1 MSIKYL
7 SSIIFTIIIGIA
19 FASSNIKTSKH
30 PKICLVL
37 SGGGARG
44 LAHLGVLRA
53 LEERHIKPDC
63 IVGTSA
69 GALIGGLYATGMPI
83 DEIAKRIEDM
93 NFNKILYDKPNRK
106 ERSQYQRDLE
116 YNSNNIF
123 NINLTKNGTVEL
135 PESIISSMRL
145 DESLRILFEKYPFDI
160 NFDQLPIKFRAVAT
174 DLATGKKV
182 VLSRG
187 KLAQVSRAS
196 MAIPAVFSPV
206 KLDGKLLT
214 DGMLSSNLP
223 IEVAKEMKAD
233 HIIAVN
239 VSTGIL
245 PEDKIKNM
253 VNVSEQILN
262 FLVQENVD
270 RNLKTLNSQDIYIF
284 VDAKDVKNLE
294 FDKIDETIQ
303 YGYETI
309 QNNPTLK
316 NKISDIARATK
327 HRNLQS
333 SKNKIYIEPMSIIKN
348 IQIKTNND
356 LYINTLTN
364 TISTK
369 KGDLF
374 SINSINKDI
383 TKILDT
389 NRVKSATY
397 DVIREKDGY
406 DLIYNVEFKNHSNN
420 TFHLGLE
427 IASDSIINH
436 NIAFYLSHENPWIN
450 KWGGEWRNYM
460 TFSSSS
466 IFISEFNQPLP
477 GMPNWFI
484 RPEIALEYGKNY
496 AYIDGESKV
505 ASDFKINRQSLKLDI
520 GKNISNIGEWSVGA
534 SFKRNDLNGNL
545 LNPSLPI
552 PDETNNYFTLNADIT
567 FDQLNDIYIPT
578 DGYFLHLYTNVTP
591 YKENGIL
598 RAQGGLLGIYA
609 LQIDDQSL
617 EFRFE
622 AGGYHSNDSLYLS
635 PFKLGG
641 YHHLSGYEKDQFI
654 GNYLLFGSATYRYM
668 TPFTLLGKP
677 LMIGVSAEAGDVWD
691 RFKDVGNDNIKYA
704 SSIFGA
710 IQTPIGPAQLG
721 FGINEEGNGNIY
733 FFLGK
738 TFDKKP

>member
-1 MSIKYL
+1 LFIKYIGL
-7 SSIIFTIIIGIA
+7 IIFTIFVGV
-19 FASSNIKTSKH
+19 ASASPITTTSKH

-53 LEERHIKPDC
+53 LEEQHIKPDC

-123 NINLTKNGTVEL
+123 NINLAKNGTVEL

-145 DESLRILFEKYPFDI
+145 DESLRILFAKYPLDI
-160 NFDQLPIKFRAVAT
+160 NFDHLPIKFRAVAT

-182 VLSRG
+182 VLSKG
-187 KLAQVSRAS
+187 KLAEVSRAS

-206 KLDGKLLT
+206 RLDGKLLS

-233 HIIAVN
+233 YIIAVN

-245 PEDKIKNM
+245 TEEKIKNM

-262 FLVQENVD
+262 LLVQKNVD
-270 RNLKTLNSQDIYIF
+270 RNLKAVNRQDIYIL
-284 VDAKDVKNLE
+284 VDAKDIKNLE

-309 QNNPTLK
+309 QNNPKLK
-316 NKISDIARATK
+316 NRIS
-327 HRNLQS
+327 NLS
-333 SKNKIYIEPMSIIKN
+333 RLTNHKNFQLSENKTYIEHMPIIKN
-348 IQIKTNND
+348 IRIKTNND
-356 LYINTLTN
+356 LYINTLAN

-383 TKILDT
+383 AKILDT
-389 NRVKSATY
+389 NRVKSVTY
-397 DVIREKDGY
+397 DVIQENDGY
-406 DLIYNVEFKNHSNN
+406 DLVYNVEFKNHSNN

-427 IASDSIINH
+427 IASDAIINN
-436 NIAFYLSHENPWIN
+436 NITFYLSHDNPWIN

-460 TFSSSS
+460 ILGSSS

-496 AYIDGESKV
+496 AYLDGESKV
-505 ASDFKINRQSLKLDI
+505 ASDFKVNRQSIKLGI
-520 GKNISNIGEWSVGA
+520 GKNISNIGEWSIGA
-534 SFKRNDLNGNL
+534 SFKRNDLDGNL

-552 PDETNNYFTLNADIT
+552 PDDTNNHFALNADIIL
-567 FDQLNDIYIPT
+567 DQINDIYIPT
-578 DGYFLHLYTNVTP
+578 DGYFLHLYTNVSP
-591 YKENGIL
+591 YKQDGVLN
-598 RAQGGLLGIYA
+598 AQGGLLGIYA
-609 LQIDDQSL
+609 SQIDDQSL

-622 AGGYHSNDSLYLS
+622 ASGHHTNESVYLS
-635 PFKLGG
+635 QFKLGG
-641 YHHLSGYEKDQFI
+641 YHHLSGYEHNQFI

-668 TPFTLLGKP
+668 TPFELLGKP
-677 LMIGVSAEAGDVWD
+677 LMLGVSAEAGDVWD
-691 RFKDVGNDNIKYA
+691 RFKDIKYDNIKYA
-704 SSIFGA
+704 GSIFGA

-721 FGINEEGNGNIY
+721 FGINEEGDGNIY